1 MIEMINF
8 FVQMKLNKFAYLY
21 SKPLTNHTL
30 KIMEKIRGNLL
41 KNLEKSFK
49 YHGILSV
56 QKSVNPE
63 FCLFKAKSKFP
74 LVSPVA
80 D

>member
-1 MIEMINF
+1 
-8 FVQMKLNKFAYLY
+8 MKLNKFAYLY

-30 KIMEKIRGNLL
+30 KIMKKIHGNLL
-41 KNLEKSFK
+41 KNLEKSWK
-49 YHGILSV
+49 YRGILSV
-56 QKSVNPE
+56 QKSGNPE
-63 FCLFKAKSKFP
+63 FCLFTAKSKFP